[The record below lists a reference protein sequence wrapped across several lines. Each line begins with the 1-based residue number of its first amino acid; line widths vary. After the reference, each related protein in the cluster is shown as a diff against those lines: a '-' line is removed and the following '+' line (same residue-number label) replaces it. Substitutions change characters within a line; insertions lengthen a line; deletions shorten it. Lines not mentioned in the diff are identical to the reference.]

1 MTGTAPVTVALTGA
15 TGFAGGALARTLVH
29 RGYRVRALTRRPTS
43 AYQDLV
49 GVEWIHG
56 EITDPAA
63 LDTLVAGA
71 DTCFHVAA
79 KYRIEGSAAEFLQI
93 NRDSTAL
100 LLQSAKAA
108 GVRRFIYC
116 STIGV
121 HGDLAET
128 PGDENAP
135 FNPRDPYQ
143 QSKVLAEEL
152 CRKAIA
158 DRGNP
163 EIVIVRPCGI
173 YGPGDMRMLKMFT
186 MLQHGRFVF
195 IGPAQSHFHPVY
207 IDDLVEGLILAM
219 TRAEARSQTFI
230 LGAAEHLPL
239 RDYVAK
245 AARVLGVRMK
255 IHTIPYGLAKVAA
268 FACELACAPFRIPP
282 PLHRRRLT
290 FFKHNRAFKIDKARR
305 LLGYEPRVGLEEGFR
320 RTVAWYRRE
329 GLLR

>member
-1 MTGTAPVTVALTGA
+1 MTEAPAVTVALTGA
-15 TGFAGGALARTLVH
+15 SGFAGGALARALVQ
-29 RGYRVRALTRRPTS
+29 RGYRVRALTRRPPI
-43 AYQDLV
+43 AYQNLV

-56 EITDPAA
+56 EIADPGA

-71 DTCFHVAA
+71 EICFHVAA
-79 KYRIEGSAAEFLQI
+79 MYRTEGSAAEFLRI

-100 LLQSAKAA
+100 LLRSARAA

-121 HGDLAET
+121 HGDLADT
-128 PGDENAP
+128 PGDEDTP

-143 QSKVLAEEL
+143 ESKLRAEEL
-152 CRKAIA
+152 CRQAIA
-158 DRGNP
+158 EPGNP

-173 YGPGDMRMLKMFT
+173 YGPGDLRMLKIFT
-186 MLQHGRFVF
+186 MLQRGFFFFV
-195 IGPAQSHFHPVY
+195 GPAKGHFHPVY

-219 TRAEARSQTFI
+219 TRPEARGQAFI

-245 AARVLGVRMK
+245 AALALGIPMRAP
-255 IHTIPYGLAKVAA
+255 TIPYGLAKAA
-268 FACELACAPFRIPP
+268 ALACELACAPLRIPP

-290 FFKHNRAFKIDKARR
+290 FFKHNRAFSIAKARK
-305 LLGYEPRVGLEEGFR
+305 LLGYEPKVGLEEGFR